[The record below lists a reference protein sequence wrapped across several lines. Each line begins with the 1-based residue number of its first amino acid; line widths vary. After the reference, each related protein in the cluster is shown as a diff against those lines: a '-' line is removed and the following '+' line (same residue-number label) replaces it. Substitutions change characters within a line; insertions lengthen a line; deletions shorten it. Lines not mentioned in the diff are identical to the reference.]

1 MTESSAQNLA
11 VLLETLQGLKRLK
24 RTGWVDRGV
33 PLAEVE
39 SVADHTLLT
48 ALMAWLTALEQ
59 PELNATRVLKLAV
72 VHDLAESL
80 VGDAPPYAA
89 EDVPPA
95 TDPDARRAFFGQR
108 HVRPPEA
115 KQAKAEAEL
124 AAFTELAS
132 RMGPNGRRELTAL
145 WDEYENGK
153 TAEARFVKEADT
165 LEAYLQ
171 SRHYAAAHPEIP
183 LRGFTLMAD
192 QELEIPTFTALR
204 DAARNGETPEPGAE
218 S

>member
-1 MTESSAQNLA
+1 MTDSSARELA
-11 VLLETLQGLKRLK
+11 ALLEMLQGLKLLK

-48 ALMAWLTALEQ
+48 ALLAWLAALDH
-59 PELNATRVLKLAV
+59 PGLDATRVLKLAV

-89 EDVPPA
+89 ADVPPA
-95 TDPDARRAFFGQR
+95 TDHDAFRAFFGER
-108 HVRPPEA
+108 HVRPTEA
-115 KQAKAEAEL
+115 KRAKHEAETS
-124 AAFTELAS
+124 AFGLLAS
-132 RMGPNGRRELTAL
+132 RMGPNARRELTAL
-145 WDEYENGK
+145 WDEYEHGE
-153 TAEARFVKEADT
+153 TAEAHFVKEADT

-183 LRGFTLMAD
+183 LRGFCLMAD
-192 QELEIPTFTALR
+192 EELELSTFTALR
-204 DAARNGETPEPGAE
+204 DAARKGETSEPG
-218 S
+218 SDS